1 VLIDDTTE
9 GDITSRL
16 ASFVKRAASERT
28 KHQQEI
34 SRLEEA
40 KKESLNSR
48 HFGNAELLRAEN
60 EEAGF
65 PRLLNVVLADCS
77 VVEGTDH

>member
-1 VLIDDTTE
+1 
-9 GDITSRL
+9 L

-40 KKESLNSR
+40 IKDSR
-48 HFGNAELLRAEN
+48 RHPGNIELLKAEN

-65 PRLLNVVLADCS
+65 PLLLNVILADCS
-77 VVEGTDH
+77 VVEETGH